1 MIIHNPIISGSI
13 QFPADADGNKV
24 TLQVNSGVFTTVQL
38 DSSNN
43 ATAVKPTSNLS
54 GSFSGSF
61 TGDGSNLT
69 GIAASSFNID
79 LLSAGTIAGD
89 DNILFSDTSDSG
101 TEKKGTFVGGLN
113 SLNVFSGSSQLSLGS
128 ASGTIDISTQTNF
141 AVGDTAQ
148 IDLILTNDTLSAHI
162 KGGVISGSAQLLN
175 VATDFG
181 TGRVSGDDFG
191 NVAGDSTFTG
201 SFIGDGTSLS
211 GVTSY
216 TDSDNTDHLN
226 SLSVISGSSQV
237 NADSITNFDSNVKTK
252 LDAETVISGSSQVNA
267 DSITN
272 FDSNVKTKLDA
283 ETVISGSSQI
293 DVTATTNYSNINQY
307 TDSDVKTKLDAETVI
322 SGSSQVSISSS
333 QISDV
338 AAFSQSGTYT
348 SLRAQA
354 TTATD
359 VGLGN
364 VTNESKATMFSA
376 AALTGNSTAV
386 TQADNDDSTKIA
398 TTAYVQREV
407 SDLLG
412 GAPAAFDTLLEISA
426 SIANGDSD
434 VVSLTTVVGTKLA
447 KASNLSDLADAGTA
461 RTNLGVDAA
470 GTDNST
476 NVTLAGSLDYL
487 TISGQAITLGSITND
502 DLAGSIANTKLVHD
516 GITIAGADT
525 SLGGTITAST
535 IGLAIGTLVS
545 GSDQIASTFAQT
557 ILDDTSAGAVRT
569 TIGVDAAG
577 TDNSTDVT
585 LVGNDYLTISGQAIT
600 AGAINNDDLTNSSI
614 TIDGSAISL
623 GGSVT
628 TTNTQLSTEAVQD
641 IVGAMFSGNT
651 ETRISVTYQDGDGT
665 IDLVA
670 DDMTANDNTQNTTTL
685 SFVDSTNDIIL
696 RNTTSGASSGTDD
709 IKFVAGSNI
718 TLTHTDADNITISST
733 DTNTVYSHP
742 TFDGDDIS
750 IDTTAL
756 TGATVIS
763 DLDFNITTDTN
774 GHVTD
779 ANGTVSTRTLSA
791 SDLSLGNVT
800 NESKSTMF
808 ASPTFTGV
816 PISTTPA
823 DNDNSTK
830 IATTAFVMREV
841 SDLIGGAPAA
851 LDTLLEISASISN
864 GDSDV
869 VALTT
874 TVGTKLAKSSNLSD
888 LADAGTA
895 RTNLGVDAAG
905 TDNSTDVTLGNTN
918 YLSLSGQAITGGTV
932 PIGSGGTGATSAGAA
947 RTALGVDAAGTDNST
962 DVTLVTTS
970 HDYLSV
976 SGQAITLGT
985 IQNNDLASSSITIN
999 GSAISLGGTVTT
1011 PNDNTQLS
1019 TADVRGK
1026 ISATGN
1032 AQYDSSTGV
1041 ITSTD
1046 TNTQLSQEQV
1056 EDFVG
1061 GMLSGTETGITVTY
1075 QDTTG
1080 DIDFVVASQ
1089 TENDFTTVL
1098 KNKLDNIEAS
1108 ADVNL
1113 TAAATRTLV
1122 GTGNAGVIPTEGTAG
1137 HFLKHDGTFGL
1148 PSYTTNTNTT
1158 YSAGNSGLVP
1168 AEGTDGHFLKHD
1180 GTFGLPSYTTNTNT
1194 QNTATQIRTKIGS
1207 GNNGHVPTEG
1217 TDGHFLKHDGTFGL
1231 PSYTTN
1237 TNTQL
1242 STSDV
1247 RGKFS
1252 GTGIDTSTG
1261 IITNTTYSAG
1271 NSGLV
1276 PAAGNAG
1283 EFLKH
1288 DGSFGTP
1295 SYTTNTNL
1303 STEAV
1308 QDIVGAMFTGNTETR
1323 VSATYQDGDGTID
1336 IVVDNMTANDNDDVS
1351 VANLKTRL
1359 AGGFADNA
1367 VQIGDSGDTVTIP
1380 GNLTV
1385 TGTTTTNNVTTVS
1398 TSNGVVFEGTTA
1410 DGHDA
1415 TLLSIVAGADVTYTL
1430 PNATGTVA
1438 LTSDI
1443 TGTNSNTNTGDETK
1457 ARINALDITELGT
1470 ITSGVWN
1477 GTTISSANLDSDTA
1491 HLSGTQTF
1499 TGAKTFSANVA
1510 TTNITSGTVIVT
1522 GGVGISGAL
1531 NVGGDIVA
1539 YASSDER
1546 LKDNIELISN
1556 PIEKVQSLKGVTW
1569 DWNSNADELQQSLP
1583 NVGVIA
1589 QDVEKVLPQLVID
1602 RDNGFKG
1609 VDYAK
1614 LTGLLIEAIKDQQ
1627 KQIDELKSKL
1637 S

>member
-38 DSSNN
+38 DSSGS

-252 LDAETVISGSSQVNA
+252 LDAETVISGSSQ
-267 DSITN
+267 
-272 FDSNVKTKLDA
+272 
-283 ETVISGSSQI
+283 I

-338 AAFSQSGTYT
+338 AAFSQSGTYA

-434 VVSLTTVVGTKLA
+434 VVALTTTVGTKLA
-447 KASNLSDLADAGTA
+447 KANNLSDLADAGTA

-476 NVTLAGSLDYL
+476 DVTLTGSLDYL
-487 TISGQAITLGSITND
+487 TISGQAITLGSIT
-502 DLAGSIANTKLVHD
+502 
-516 GITIAGADT
+516 
-525 SLGGTITAST
+525 
-535 IGLAIGTLVS
+535 
-545 GSDQIASTFAQT
+545 
-557 ILDDTSAGAVRT
+557 
-569 TIGVDAAG
+569 
-577 TDNSTDVT
+577 
-585 LVGNDYLTISGQAIT
+585 
-600 AGAINNDDLTNSSI
+600 NDDLTNSSI

-651 ETRISVTYQDGDGT
+651 ETRISATYVDGDGT

-685 SFVDSTNDIIL
+685 SFVDSTDDIIL
-696 RNTTSGASSGTDD
+696 RNTTSGAGSGTDD

-742 TFDGDDIS
+742 TFDGDDID

-779 ANGTVSTRTLSA
+779 ANGSIATRTLTA

-808 ASPTFTGV
+808 TSPTFTGV

-841 SDLIGGAPAA
+841 SDLLGGAPAA

-874 TVGTKLAKSSNLSD
+874 TVGGKLAKASNLSD
-888 LADAGTA
+888 LANTSTA

-999 GSAISLGGTVTT
+999 GTAISLGGTVTT

-1046 TNTQLSQEQV
+1046 TNTQLSNEAVQ
-1056 EDFVG
+1056 DIVG

-1075 QDTTG
+1075 QDITG

-1113 TAAATRTLV
+1113 TAAQTRTLV
-1122 GTGNAGVIPTEGTAG
+1122 GTGNAGVIPTIGTAG

-1148 PSYTTNTNTT
+1148 PSYTTNT
-1158 YSAGNSGLVP
+1158 
-1168 AEGTDGHFLKHD
+1168 D
-1180 GTFGLPSYTTNTNT
+1180 
-1194 QNTATQIRTKIGS
+1194 
-1207 GNNGHVPTEG
+1207 
-1217 TDGHFLKHDGTFGL
+1217 
-1231 PSYTTN
+1231 
-1237 TNTQL
+1237 TQL
-1242 STSDV
+1242 STADV

-1398 TSNGVVFEGTTA
+1398 TENGVVFEGTTA

-1477 GTTISSANLDSDTA
+1477 GTAISSANLDSDTA

>member
-1 MIIHNPIISGSI
+1 M
-13 QFPADADGNKV
+13 
-24 TLQVNSGVFTTVQL
+24 
-38 DSSNN
+38 
-43 ATAVKPTSNLS
+43 
-54 GSFSGSF
+54 
-61 TGDGSNLT
+61 
-69 GIAASSFNID
+69 
-79 LLSAGTIAGD
+79 
-89 DNILFSDTSDSG
+89 
-101 TEKKGTFVGGLN
+101 
-113 SLNVFSGSSQLSLGS
+113 
-128 ASGTIDISTQTNF
+128 
-141 AVGDTAQ
+141 
-148 IDLILTNDTLSAHI
+148 
-162 KGGVISGSAQLLN
+162 
-175 VATDFG
+175 
-181 TGRVSGDDFG
+181 
-191 NVAGDSTFTG
+191 
-201 SFIGDGTSLS
+201 
-211 GVTSY
+211 
-216 TDSDNTDHLN
+216 
-226 SLSVISGSSQV
+226 
-237 NADSITNFDSNVKTK
+237 
-252 LDAETVISGSSQVNA
+252 
-267 DSITN
+267 
-272 FDSNVKTKLDA
+272 
-283 ETVISGSSQI
+283 
-293 DVTATTNYSNINQY
+293 
-307 TDSDVKTKLDAETVI
+307 
-322 SGSSQVSISSS
+322 
-333 QISDV
+333 
-338 AAFSQSGTYT
+338 
-348 SLRAQA
+348 
-354 TTATD
+354 
-359 VGLGN
+359 
-364 VTNESKATMFSA
+364 
-376 AALTGNSTAV
+376 
-386 TQADNDDSTKIA
+386 
-398 TTAYVQREV
+398 
-407 SDLLG
+407 
-412 GAPAAFDTLLEISA
+412 
-426 SIANGDSD
+426 
-434 VVSLTTVVGTKLA
+434 
-447 KASNLSDLADAGTA
+447 
-461 RTNLGVDAA
+461 
-470 GTDNST
+470 
-476 NVTLAGSLDYL
+476 
-487 TISGQAITLGSITND
+487 
-502 DLAGSIANTKLVHD
+502 
-516 GITIAGADT
+516 
-525 SLGGTITAST
+525 
-535 IGLAIGTLVS
+535 
-545 GSDQIASTFAQT
+545 
-557 ILDDTSAGAVRT
+557 
-569 TIGVDAAG
+569 
-577 TDNSTDVT
+577 
-585 LVGNDYLTISGQAIT
+585 
-600 AGAINNDDLTNSSI
+600 
-614 TIDGSAISL
+614 

-1122 GTGNAGVIPTEGTAG
+1122 GTGNAGVIPTIGTAG
-1137 HFLKHDGTFGL
+1137 HFLKHDGTFGI
-1148 PSYTTNTNTT
+1148 PSYTTSTDTNTQLSQEQVEDFVGGMLSGTETGITVT
-1158 YSAGNSGLVP
+1158 YQDTTGDIDFVVASQTENDFTTVLKNKLDNIEASADVNLTAAATRTLVGTGNAGVIP
-1168 AEGTDGHFLKHD
+1168 TIGTAGHFLKHD
-1180 GTFGLPSYTTNTNT
+1180 GTFG
-1194 QNTATQIRTKIGS
+1194 I
-1207 GNNGHVPTEG
+1207 
-1217 TDGHFLKHDGTFGL
+1217 

-1438 LTSDI
+1438 ITTDI

-1614 LTGLLIEAIKDQQ
+1614 LTGLLIEAIKEQQ